1 MTDEQVFGDDEP
13 SNQKKAGPKIFG
25 VIPAAF
31 AMPIVVVLLLLTLF
45 LSWYGTWFGRS
56 ISNEKLAAYLH
67 DKEKPRNVQ
76 HAVAQ
81 IGERIIKGDKSVLEW
96 YPALIETSKHPSP
109 EVRLTAAWAMGQDNS
124 YPEFRSALLGLLEDS
139 HPGVR
144 HNAALSLVRF
154 NDATGRP
161 ELVRMLS
168 PYTLRAETGG
178 TIELIIE
185 EEGVAVAGGSPLA
198 RITDSGGNASI
209 IHAPE
214 DGRVERVMASDDAVV
229 EAGAELMVLLPSTNQ
244 VWESLRALYLI
255 GQPED
260 APHILRYTRPGP
272 GVPEHVQKQAAA
284 TLEAIRARSEN
295 AANGM

>member
-1 MTDEQVFGDDEP
+1 MTDQQSFPEGDV
-13 SNQKKAGPKIFG
+13 AGSKTVKRKFPWAIL
-25 VIPAAF
+25 
-31 AMPIVVVLLLLTLF
+31 IVVALF
-45 LSWYGTWFGRS
+45 ILIPFISWYGTWFGRPL
-56 ISNEKLAAYLH
+56 SNEKLAEYLH

-76 HAVAQ
+76 HGVAQ

-96 YPALIETSKHPSP
+96 YPALIETSKHESP

-124 YPEFRSALLGLLEDS
+124 YPDFRATLLKLLEDE

-154 NDATGRP
+154 NDASGRP

-168 PYTLRAETGG
+168 PYTLRAETAG

-185 EEGVAVAGGSPLA
+185 EEGVAVAVGSPLA
-198 RITDSGGNASI
+198 RIKDSSGNTSI
-209 IHAPE
+209 VHAPE
-214 DGRVERVMASDDAVV
+214 DGRVERVMVSDDAVV

-244 VWESLRALYLI
+244 VWEALRALYLI

-272 GVPEHVQKQAAA
+272 GVPEHIQKQATA
-284 TLEAIRARSEN
+284 TLEAIRARSGKAPPVSE
-295 AANGM
+295 